1 MKKTF
6 LFFPF
11 LLIFFFSSNAQTADE
26 VKILAGVETLH
37 KGIIERSKPILDSI
51 STRELNYGHSGGMI
65 DDKTSFIDR
74 TINGPVKFNSIKPTN
89 LSVSLAGNNAIVRYI
104 FTASGTNEGKPAE
117 FKFGVMMVWQ
127 KNNDQWKLLA
137 RQGYKL

>member
-6 LFFPF
+6 LFFPV
-11 LLIFFFSSNAQTADE
+11 LLIFFFTSNAQTADE

-37 KGIIERSKPILDSI
+37 KGLIERSKPILDSI
-51 STRELNYGHSGGMI
+51 SARELTYGHSAGMI
-65 DDKTSFIDR
+65 DDKTSFINR
-74 TINGPVKFNSIKPTN
+74 TINGPVKFNSIKPSN

-104 FTASGTNEGKPAE
+104 FSASATNEGKPAE
-117 FKFGVMMVWQ
+117 LKFGVMMVWQ
-127 KNNDQWKLLA
+127 KTNDQWKLLA